1 MSLQAAAQWIRER
14 DEFLLTTHAHPDGDA
29 LGSESALYLALRFL
43 GKRVRVVNF
52 HPLPRCYAWLPYA
65 SVVETAGRM
74 PPHPSCIVLDVGEL
88 NRIREDLTREELGE
102 VLNIDHHS
110 SGTPYGDVNWVDPTS
125 PATGAMIY
133 HLVRELGVPIDK
145 DIAESIYTTL
155 VTDTGGFRYSN
166 TTAALLRMA
175 ADLMDAGADA
185 HIVCDHVFGHVPP
198 KAFELVRFALA
209 TLKTHLDGRIGI
221 MTLSLA
227 DFVRSGALE
236 EDTDGLVNYV
246 RKLDGVEVGVFL
258 KERPDG
264 RIRVSFRSRNGLD
277 VGFLAA
283 QMGGGGHKYA
293 SGATLTCP
301 LPEAVERVVKT
312 LTEELTQKF

>member
-14 DEFLLTTHAHPDGDA
+14 EEFILTTHAYPDGDA
-29 LGSESALYLALRFL
+29 LGSESALYLALTAL

-52 HPLPRCYAWLPYA
+52 HPLPRAYRWLPYA
-65 SVVETAGRM
+65 EVVETADRM
-74 PPHPSCIVLDVGEL
+74 PPHRSCVVLDVGDL
-88 NRIREDLTREELGE
+88 ARIREGLTREELGE

-125 PATGAMIY
+125 PATGAMVYQLI
-133 HLVRELGVPIDK
+133 RELGVPIDK
-145 DIAESIYTTL
+145 AIAESIYTTL

-166 TTAALLRMA
+166 TTPALLRMA

-185 HIVCDHVFGHVPP
+185 HTVCDHVFGHVPL

-209 TLKTHLDGRIGI
+209 TIKTHLDGRIGV
-221 MTLSLA
+221 MTLSRV
-227 DFVRSGALE
+227 DFDRSGAAE

-264 RIRVSFRSRNGLD
+264 RIRVSLRSRNGLD
-277 VGFLAA
+277 VGALAA
-283 QMGGGGHKYA
+283 ALGGGGHKYA
-293 SGATLTCP
+293 SGVTMTCP
-301 LPEAVERVVKT
+301 LPEAVDKVVASLT
-312 LTEELTQKF
+312 QVLTEK